1 MNSSI
6 VTVNEPSNTS
16 LLSREVT
23 WESNENFRDGIAI
36 SNKDYNNKRQQEKL
50 KNQILYVKKSHH
62 QKYQESRLQNENL
75 NAATDSVTSLNNS
88 NSHK

>member
-23 WESNENFRDGIAI
+23 WELNENFRNGIVI
-36 SNKDYNNKRQQEKL
+36 NNKDYNNKRQKEKL
-50 KNQILYVKKSHH
+50 ENQILYVKKSNH
-62 QKYQESRLQNENL
+62 QKY
-75 NAATDSVTSLNNS
+75 
-88 NSHK
+88 

>member
-23 WESNENFRDGIAI
+23 WELNENFRNGIVI
-36 SNKDYNNKRQQEKL
+36 NNKDYNNKRQKEKL
-50 KNQILYVKKSHH
+50 ENQILYVKKSNH
-62 QKYQESRLQNENL
+62 QKYWESRLQDENL

-88 NSHK
+88 NLHK

>member
-23 WESNENFRDGIAI
+23 WELNENFRNSIVI
-36 SNKDYNNKRQQEKL
+36 NNKDYNNKRQKEKL
-50 KNQILYVKKSHH
+50 ENQILYVKKSHH
-62 QKYQESRLQNENL
+62 QKY
-75 NAATDSVTSLNNS
+75 
-88 NSHK
+88 